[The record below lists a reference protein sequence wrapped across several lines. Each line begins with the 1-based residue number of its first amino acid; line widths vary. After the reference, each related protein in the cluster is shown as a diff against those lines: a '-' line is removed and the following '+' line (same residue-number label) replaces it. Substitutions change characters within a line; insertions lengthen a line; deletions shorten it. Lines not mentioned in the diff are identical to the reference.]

1 MTVSAGGT
9 LRGVFVPIVGGS
21 LVGVVLRW
29 TVGSVL
35 GASVGQS
42 TAATLVVSLPGG
54 IGAGLLL
61 GITLADRS
69 TARTRMP
76 LTLTLLAAIATFG
89 ASAVLEIPPEAS
101 ASVPP
106 RQDTVVNVGA
116 AILAAGAGTAL
127 ALRWRRPR

>member
-21 LVGVVLRW
+21 LAGVVLRW

-54 IGAGLLL
+54 IGAGVLL
-61 GITLADRS
+61 GITLAERS
-69 TARTRMP
+69 TAKTRLP

-89 ASAVLEIPPEAS
+89 ASAVLEMPPEAS

-106 RQDTVVNVGA
+106 WQDTVVNVGA

>member
-21 LVGVVLRW
+21 LAGVVLRW